1 MGLYDTTL
9 SIFLKHHLTRNIDV
23 RKIEGL
29 IPHRYGSEAVEIP
42 GSSTILSQL
51 GQTPWAIVTSGT
63 QPLVSGWLE
72 IMKLARPDVLVTAED
87 VLNGK
92 PDPACYALA
101 REKLGLDSKARVPV
115 VEDAPAGIK
124 AGKGAGCEVI
134 GLVTSHK
141 VEEVNISEASWIIK
155 DLRSLKILG
164 WDDEKKV
171 VKVEIA
177 NALVNRSN

>member
-1 MGLYDTTL
+1 MIPTYLL
-9 SIFLKHHLTRNIDV
+9 ILTFSSYENIDV

-29 IPHRYGSEAVEIP
+29 IPQRFGSEAVEIP
-42 GSSTILSQL
+42 GSRTVLSQL
-51 GQTPWAIVTSGT
+51 GPTPWAIVTSGT
-63 QPLVSGWLE
+63 QPLVSGWLD
-72 IMKLARPDVLVTAED
+72 IMKLTRPAVLVTAED

-101 REKLGLDSKARVPV
+101 REKLGLDSNARVLV

-124 AGKGAGCEVI
+124 AGKGAGCEVL
-134 GLVTSHK
+134 GLVTSHN
-141 VEEVNISEASWIIK
+141 VNEVNIGEANWIIK

-171 VKVEIA
+171 VRVEISH
-177 NALVNRSN
+177 ALVNRSN